1 MTANNI
7 HRGGGG
13 TLGPAD
19 MQVDIVPGTDVL
31 RDAEDRHLKHGRR
44 NDTVLIPQP
53 SNNSDDPLN
62 WAPAWKYLVIISQF
76 LYVFVAVESSLS
88 MAPMFPLL
96 GKEWGLNETQLGLLT
111 GGCILGL
118 GYANF
123 LIVPFSNIFGRRL
136 ASISLAVLTFLTVL
150 WEALATSHRAFLAA
164 RVVNGLTTATTES
177 IMMQVIADLFFLHER
192 GLWTGIYFTSY
203 FFGLFLGPVI
213 AGNIAERHGWR
224 SFFWVSLGLS
234 AFNIITLALFF
245 PETKYRRSAATFGG
259 KSEAVDE
266 PTPITNT
273 EKHDAQESIQA
284 PNDNEASN
292 TSSQYGKG
300 RPSKKQFMLFQKPDS
315 HWKGFL
321 IRDIFSPIRAFF
333 YPIIFWAGLN
343 VAGPAN
349 LLLFFN
355 LTESAILAAPPYNFS
370 SGAVGYS
377 NFAFFVGGTIG
388 LLTAGPFS
396 DWVADK
402 ATRRNRGV
410 REAEMRL
417 PALIPF
423 FITTAIGNII
433 GGLGYQHQWSWPI
446 ILVFGYGLTGLSVT
460 TVPTIAVAYA
470 VDCYKPMSGE
480 IMVVATV
487 VKNTIGF
494 SMSYWVAPLGARK
507 GLIAPAMVEFA
518 LTMGPML
525 LAVPLYFCGKRLRR
539 LTRNSTFHQWSEM

>member
-1 MTANNI
+1 MAV
-7 HRGGGG
+7 
-13 TLGPAD
+13 AD
-19 MQVDIVPGTDVL
+19 TQIDIAPGTDVL
-31 RDAEDRHLKHGRR
+31 HDVEDRHLKYGKG

-53 SNNSDDPLN
+53 SNNN
-62 WAPAWKYLVIISQF
+62 LVIVAQF

-96 GKEWGLNETQLGLLT
+96 AKEWDLNETQLSLLT
-111 GGCILGL
+111 RGCILGL

-123 LIVPFSNIFGRRL
+123 LIVPFSNIFGQRF
-136 ASISLAVLTFLTVL
+136 ASISLAVLTLLTVL
-150 WEALATSHRAFLAA
+150 WEALATSHKAFLAA
-164 RVVNGLTTATTES
+164 RVVNGLTTATTEG
-177 IMMQVIADLFFLHER
+177 IMMQVIADVFFLHER

-213 AGNIAERHGWR
+213 AANIAERHGWR
-224 SFFWVSLGLS
+224 SFFWLSLGLA
-234 AFNIITLALFF
+234 AFNVITLILFF
-245 PETKYRRSAATFGG
+245 PETKYRRPATTLGG
-259 KSEAVDE
+259 KAEAIDE
-266 PTPITNT
+266 PTRTTNN
-273 EKHDAQESIQA
+273 EKHDANETIQA
-284 PNDNEASN
+284 PNDTEIQAPDTN
-292 TSSQYGKG
+292 SQNGKG
-300 RPSKKQFMLFQKPDS
+300 RPSKNQFKLFQKPDPR
-315 HWKGFL
+315 WKGFL
-321 IRDIFSPIRAFF
+321 IRDILSPIRASF

-355 LTESAILAAPPYNFS
+355 LTESAVLYAPSYNFS

-388 LLTAGPFS
+388 LVTAGPFS

-402 ATRRNRGV
+402 ATRRNRGI

-423 FITTAIGNII
+423 FITTAIGNVI
-433 GGLGYQHQWSWPI
+433 GGLGYQRRWSWPI

-494 SMSYWVAPLGARK
+494 SMSYWVASLGARK
-507 GLIAPAMVEFA
+507 GLVAPAMVEFS

-525 LAVPLYFCGKRLRR
+525 LGVPLYFWGKRLRR
-539 LTRNSTFHQWSEM
+539 FTRNSAFHQWSEM

>member
-1 MTANNI
+1 MAV
-7 HRGGGG
+7 
-13 TLGPAD
+13 AD
-19 MQVDIVPGTDVL
+19 THIDIVPGTDVL
-31 RDAEDRHLKHGRR
+31 RDAEDRNLKHRKR
-44 NDTVLIPQP
+44 SDTVLSPQP

-62 WAPAWKYLVIISQF
+62 WAPAWKYLVIVAQF

-96 GKEWGLNETQLGLLT
+96 VKEWDLNETQLSLLT

-123 LIVPFSNIFGRRL
+123 LIVPFSNIFGRRF
-136 ASISLAVLTFLTVL
+136 ASISLAVVTLLTVL
-150 WEALATSHRAFLAA
+150 WEALATSHKAFLAA

-177 IMMQVIADLFFLHER
+177 IMMQVIADVLFLNER

-203 FFGLFLGPVI
+203 FFGLFLGPMI
-213 AGNIAERHGWR
+213 AGNIVERHGWR
-224 SFFWVSLGLS
+224 SFFWLSLGLA
-234 AFNIITLALFF
+234 AFNIITLILFF
-245 PETKYRRSAATFGG
+245 PETKYRRPATTLGG
-259 KSEAVDE
+259 KAEAIDE
-266 PTPITNT
+266 LTRTTNN
-273 EKHDAQESIQA
+273 ENHDANETIQA
-284 PNDNEASN
+284 PNDTEIQAPDTN
-292 TSSQYGKG
+292 SQNGKG
-300 RPSKKQFMLFQKPDS
+300 RPSKNQFKLFQKPDPR
-315 HWKGFL
+315 WKGFL
-321 IRDIFSPIRAFF
+321 IRDILSPIRAFF

-355 LTESAILAAPPYNFS
+355 LTESAVLSAPPYNFS

-377 NFAFFVGGTIG
+377 NFAFFVGGTMG
-388 LLTAGPFS
+388 LVTAGPFS

-402 ATRRNRGV
+402 ATRRYRGI

-423 FITTAIGNII
+423 FIIGNVI
-433 GGLGYQHQWSWPI
+433 GGLGYQRQWSWPI

-470 VDCYKPMSGE
+470 VDFYKPMSGE

-487 VKNTIGF
+487 VKNTIG
-494 SMSYWVAPLGARK
+494 K
-507 GLIAPAMVEFA
+507 GLVAPAMEFA
-518 LTMGPML
+518 LTLGPML
-525 LAVPLYFCGKRLRR
+525 LGVPL
-539 LTRNSTFHQWSEM
+539 NSAFHQWSEM

>member
-1 MTANNI
+1 MVV
-7 HRGGGG
+7 
-13 TLGPAD
+13 AD
-19 MQVDIVPGTDVL
+19 TQIDIVPGTDVL
-31 RDAEDRHLKHGRR
+31 RDAEDRNLKHGKRS
-44 NDTVLIPQP
+44 DTVLIPQP

-62 WAPAWKYLVIISQF
+62 WAPAWKYLVIVAQF

-88 MAPMFPLL
+88 VAPMFPLL
-96 GKEWGLNETQLGLLT
+96 AKECDLNETQLSLLT
-111 GGCILGL
+111 GECILGL

-123 LIVPFSNIFGRRL
+123 LIVPFSNIFGRRF
-136 ASISLAVLTFLTVL
+136 ASISLAVLTLLTVL
-150 WEALATSHRAFLAA
+150 WEALTTSHKAFLAA
-164 RVVNGLTTATTES
+164 RVVNGLTTATTER
-177 IMMQVIADLFFLHER
+177 IMMQVIADMFCMREDC
-192 GLWTGIYFTSY
+192 GPSSTSY

-224 SFFWVSLGLS
+224 SFFWLSLGLA
-234 AFNIITLALFF
+234 AFNIITLILFF
-245 PETKYRRSAATFGG
+245 PETKYQRPATTLGG
-259 KSEAVDE
+259 KAEAIDE
-266 PTPITNT
+266 PTRTTNN
-273 EKHDAQESIQA
+273 EKHDANETIQA
-284 PNDNEASN
+284 PKDTDIQAPDTN
-292 TSSQYGKG
+292 SQNGKG
-300 RPSKKQFMLFQKPDS
+300 RPSKNQFKLFQKPDPR
-315 HWKGFL
+315 WKGFL
-321 IRDIFSPIRAFF
+321 IRDILSPIRAFF

-349 LLLFFN
+349 LLLLFFN
-355 LTESAILAAPPYNFS
+355 LTESAVLSAPPYNFS

-388 LLTAGPFS
+388 LVTAGPFS

-402 ATRRNRGV
+402 ATRRNRGI

-423 FITTAIGNII
+423 FITTAIGNVI
-433 GGLGYQHQWSWPI
+433 GGLGYQRRWSWPI

-494 SMSYWVAPLGARK
+494 SMSYWVASLGARK
-507 GLIAPAMVEFA
+507 GLVAPAMVEFS

-525 LAVPLYFCGKRLRR
+525 LGVPLYLWGKRLRR
-539 LTRNSTFHQWSEM
+539 FTRNSAFHQWSDM